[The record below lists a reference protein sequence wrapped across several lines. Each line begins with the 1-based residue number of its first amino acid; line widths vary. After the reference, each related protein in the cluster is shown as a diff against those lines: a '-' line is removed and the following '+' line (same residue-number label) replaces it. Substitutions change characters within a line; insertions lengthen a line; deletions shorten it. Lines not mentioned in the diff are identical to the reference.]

1 MPKIRII
8 SLLITLWPV
17 WICICFSTVILYV
30 LYYQHSVKTFHYCNY
45 LSVTSCKLIMDNKYN
60 KFYIQRNNM
69 LCKHC
74 SFVFI
79 QPRIL
84 YCTYTKWI
92 HAKIF
97 ETQVFYLIQVWSM
110 IFFSLIIMNA
120 VDINNNSFTFIIYFK
135 IIQTLRSVWI
145 FT

>member
-8 SLLITLWPV
+8 LLLITLWPV

-30 LYYQHSVKTFHYCNY
+30 LYYQHSVKTFHYCHY
-45 LSVTSCKLIMDNKYN
+45 LSVTSCKSIMDN

-135 IIQTLRSVWI
+135 IVQTLCSIWI